1 MYKFSVA
8 IPTFNSS
15 EFIKECILGFKNS
28 KYIDEIIIMD
38 DCSKDTEIEKI
49 KKIINETDQ
58 NFNFTIKLQTNK
70 NNLGAFVTKYNLI
83 SGS

>member
-1 MYKFSVA
+1 
-8 IPTFNSS
+8 
-15 EFIKECILGFKNS
+15 
-28 KYIDEIIIMD
+28 MD

-83 SGS
+83 SES